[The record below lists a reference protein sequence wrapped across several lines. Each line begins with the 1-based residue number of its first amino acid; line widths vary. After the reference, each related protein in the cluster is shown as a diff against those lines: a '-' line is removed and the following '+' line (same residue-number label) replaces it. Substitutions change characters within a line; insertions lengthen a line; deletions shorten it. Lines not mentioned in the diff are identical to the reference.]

1 VAREHPGAGEHHERA
16 LILSHGPDSAA
27 APSGG
32 VPVAGGCFAASDVL
46 EEVEQQHIVRVLRIA
61 RDLDEAAR
69 ILGIDP
75 TTLWRKRKK
84 YGL

>member
-1 VAREHPGAGEHHERA
+1 MRELENVIERA
-16 LILSHGPDSAA
+16 LILSHGTGIQLQHLPEEFQTLADTSQG
-27 APSGG
+27 PIS
-32 VPVAGGCFAASDVL
+32 L
-46 EEVEQQHIVRVLRIA
+46 EEVERQHIVRVSRISQ
-61 RDLDEAAR
+61 DLDEAAR

>member
-1 VAREHPGAGEHHERA
+1 M
-16 LILSHGPDSAA
+16 
-27 APSGG
+27 
-32 VPVAGGCFAASDVL
+32 
-46 EEVEQQHIVRVLRIA
+46 EQQHIVRVLRIA